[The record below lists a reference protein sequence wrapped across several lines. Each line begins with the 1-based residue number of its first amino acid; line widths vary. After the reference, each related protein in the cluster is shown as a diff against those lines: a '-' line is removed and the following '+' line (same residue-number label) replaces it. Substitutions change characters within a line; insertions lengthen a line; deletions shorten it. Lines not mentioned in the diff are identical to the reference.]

1 MQAEV
6 NIGMVGHVDHGKT
19 SLTRALTGKWT
30 DTHSEELKR
39 GITIK
44 IGYADVT
51 FYKSKDGTAYATE
64 AEAAKDNLFLQ
75 EQKGSPSPGAK
86 REDKWVVPSLTR
98 QGMRR

>member
-44 IGYADVT
+44 IGYADAT
-51 FYKSKDGTAYATE
+51 FYRNKDGTAYATE
-64 AEAAKDNLFLQ
+64 AR
-75 EQKGSPSPGAK
+75 G
-86 REDKWVVPSLTR
+86 
-98 QGMRR
+98 